1 MLSGAGRP
9 GNSTLNVNQPYLGGG
24 DRQSQLGGTAAPMQ
38 NTAGLFQDQAN
49 PYAGATQG
57 NSWTPFAGG
66 GGMDGISQSPVQGG
80 GLESGMPFNRQFPG
94 ATQMPG
100 FAGRG
105 WGNPGGGMSAMPM
118 LPGMEGSGRGG
129 GMNQPYLG
137 GGQVSSQPAM
147 WGGQQQRQP
156 YYGGGQTGLWGGGG
170 MQMPGRQLQNPYELA
185 PPQSQPMRSGWR

>member
-1 MLSGAGRP
+1 MAFDNGEGWSSLPAIW
-9 GNSTLNVNQPYLGGG
+9 TGG
-24 DRQSQLGGTAAPMQ
+24 PM
-38 NTAGLFQDQAN
+38 ARL

-57 NSWTPFAGG
+57 TPSAGG
-66 GGMDGISQSPVQGG
+66 GGGGFGMGGGSNGEGWSSLPAIWTGGPMGPASQSPIQGG

-118 LPGMEGSGRGG
+118 LPGMEGSGGGG

-137 GGQVSSQPAM
+137 GGQRSSQPAM